1 MPQITLTPAQRKV
14 HRAEAH
20 HLDPVVHIGNDG
32 LSPAVKKEIG
42 AALKAHGLIKV
53 RVLSDDRV
61 AREAML
67 HTLADELDAAA
78 IQHIG
83 KLLVL
88 WRPVE
93 EKVKA
98 VDEDRMP
105 GPRDVKVLKFSKR
118 GGQRPEVKVV
128 RVLGNQRLTT
138 GGQVKRAKV
147 MKKSVKKSAQSQ

>member
-20 HLDPVVHIGNDG
+20 HLDPVVHIGGDG
-32 LSPAVKKEIG
+32 LTPAVKKEADG
-42 AALKAHGLIKV
+42 ALRAHGLIKI
-53 RVLSDDRV
+53 RVFSDDRA

-67 HTLADELDAAA
+67 LTLADELDAAP

-88 WRPVE
+88 WRPLVE
-93 EKVKA
+93 KEKA

-147 MKKSVKKSAQSQ
+147 MKKSLKKSAQSQ

>member
-67 HTLADELDAAA
+67 HTLADELDAAP

-147 MKKSVKKSAQSQ
+147 MKKSLKKSAQSQ